1 MAFQLEVRGP
11 WPGNLASATCKK
23 PQGAHFARGLHL
35 SACLLRNDMETG
47 TGSIFYG
54 AVADIFISCYVLCFF
69 VVLPGGS
76 TPTLQNQGVSCQ
88 QGFRNNSKQLS
99 AKTVQLFLGSRAA
112 MNSS

>member
-69 VVLPGGS
+69 VVLPGGEYS
-76 TPTLQNQGVSCQ
+76 NTSEPGRFLPARLQ
-88 QGFRNNSKQLS
+88 KQLE
-99 AKTVQLFLGSRAA
+99 AA
-112 MNSS
+112 ECKDCAAVSW